1 MVLGRLFGALACVV
15 IALGGA
21 EATPLQR
28 PRAVIELFTSQGC
41 SSCPPADRF
50 VSDMADRPDIIALT
64 LAVDYWD
71 YLGWRD
77 TLAHPI
83 HGKRQKAYAYM
94 RGDRQIYT
102 PQMIVNGVG
111 HAIGSD
117 RPAVERVMEQTRLQA
132 GVLSVPVT
140 LRISGDTITVTL
152 PRAAPGGPGAD
163 SPATVFLFGVASRQ
177 PVDIT
182 RGENRGQTVT
192 YRNVVRSHAVL
203 GEWTG
208 AERTFTVSRRELVSP
223 ECERLA
229 VVVQAGSPRR
239 PGVIHGAALIEMP
252 ALAIH

>member
-1 MVLGRLFGALACVV
+1 MVMGRLFGALACAM
-15 IALGGA
+15 IAWGGA

-50 VSDMADRPDIIALT
+50 VADMADRPDIVALT

-83 HGKRQKAYAYM
+83 HSKRQKAYAYM

-117 RPAVERVMEQTRLQA
+117 RAAVERVTEQTRGLP

-152 PRAAPGGPGAD
+152 PPAVAGPGAD
-163 SPATVFLFGVASRQ
+163 SPATVFLYGVASRQ

-182 RGENRGQTVT
+182 RGENRGQTVI
-192 YRNVVRSHAVL
+192 YRNVVRSHAIL

-208 AERTFTVSRRELVSP
+208 GERTFSVSRRELVSP

-229 VVVQAGSPRR
+229 VVVQAGTPRR
-239 PGVIHGAALIEMP
+239 PGIIYGAALIEMP